1 MSSYGQ
7 ERPIYA
13 YICVNRAKKYSV
25 MVGQALLSCW
35 WVRPRCAKI
44 KDESE
49 MGPSTKYPVTPTL
62 TRKKKGN
69 AVPAVLRKD

>member
-1 MSSYGQ
+1 MGRNGQ
-7 ERPIYA
+7 FMPTYVLVGPRNT
-13 YICVNRAKKYSV
+13 VLW
-25 MVGQALLSCW
+25 VGQVLLSCW
-35 WVRPRCAKI
+35 WVRPRYAKN